1 MRPRQPIP
9 RLWLMTDE
17 RLGDTLWAAL
27 ARLPCGAGVV
37 FRHYSL
43 PLAERKALFA
53 RIDRIARRRRL
64 MLIVARPW
72 QVSPGIGVHGE
83 RHGRAKLRTA
93 PAHSRRE
100 ALTAIR
106 AGADALFV
114 SPIFA
119 TRSHPGAP
127 ALGVV
132 RLGLMMRGLGVPL
145 IALGGMDRRRA
156 RALAQLDIH
165 GWAGIDAWASDQN
178 LKAVPI

>member
-17 RLGDTLWAAL
+17 RLGDALWPAL
-27 ARLPCGAGVV
+27 ARLPHGAGVV

-53 RIDRIARRRRL
+53 RIERIARRRRL
-64 MLIVARPW
+64 ILMVARPW
-72 QVSPGIGVHGE
+72 RVSPLIGVHGA
-83 RHGRAKLRTA
+83 RHRQANLRTA

-100 ALTAIR
+100 ALAAVR

-114 SPIFA
+114 SPVFA
-119 TRSHPGAP
+119 TRSHPDAP

-132 RLGLMMRGLGVPL
+132 RLGLITRGLGVPL
-145 IALGGMDRRRA
+145 IALGGMNHRRA
-156 RALAQLDIH
+156 RALALQDIH
-165 GWAGIDAWASDQN
+165 GWAGIDAWAPDQN